1 MPHETIKKLIN
12 RLPATKYGKKQEER
26 IKKTEQGRE
35 FLNKTRTFKGKLK
48 ILREGLKKKLLRYD
62 E

>member
-1 MPHETIKKLIN
+1 MPHNIIKKIIN
-12 RLPATKYGKKQEER
+12 KIPAVQYGKKQEER

-35 FLNKTRTFKGKLK
+35 LLSKTKTFKGKLK
-48 ILREGLKKKLLRYD
+48 ILREGLKKKLFRYD

>member
-1 MPHETIKKLIN
+1 MSILRKLYEKI
-12 RLPATKYGKKQEER
+12 PAVQYEKRHEER

-35 FLNKTRTFKGKLK
+35 FLSKTRTFKGKMK
-48 ILREGLKKKLLRYD
+48 ILREGLKKKLFRYD